1 MSKFSHLPASHVLE
15 QVFSICQER
24 NLAVYL
30 VGGVPRDILR
40 NRPTRDIDL
49 LVQNDA
55 CGIAR
60 KVANRLQGHFYVLD
74 NARNTARVI
83 LYPNGQKLEVDF
95 ASQRG
100 DTLEADLR
108 ERDFTINAMAFDLQS
123 PHQLIDPLGG
133 ARDLHEAILRPCSPD
148 SITNDPVRILRA
160 VRFSLE
166 YGLRMHVSL
175 KQAIQEGISLLPQV
189 SGERQRDEIFRI
201 LDSEYAAAAIR
212 LLDQLQVTD
221 VLFPELTAQ
230 KNLQNTSPYPET
242 VWEHTLST
250 MQSLFSIL
258 VILCGETV
266 REKLNNPVYGFL
278 KLRIG
283 NYTQSLKTYFA
294 APLNIDRTRRSLLQ
308 FAALYHKAD
317 KSAQTSIAY
326 HMDSIH
332 AAQSATKRAR
342 ELKLSAA
349 EVKHIEKIVRQQNAL
364 SPIMENGQVP
374 SRREIYRF
382 FRNCQGAGIEVII
395 LFLAD
400 MLANYGVTLSQEKWE
415 TAINICQVMLDAYWN
430 EIGDIIN
437 PKILLNGDDLQ
448 RIFGLAPGPQIGV
461 IIEAVR
467 EAQAAGEIQNRQQAL
482 SFVEH
487 WIKSFENH
495 AEGEEEDGISAS

>member
-24 NLAVYL
+24 KLAVYL
-30 VGGVPRDILR
+30 VGGVPRDMLR
-40 NRPTRDIDL
+40 NSPTRDIDL
-49 LVQNDA
+49 LIQNDA
-55 CGIAR
+55 CAIAR

-74 NARNTARVI
+74 NTRCTARVI

-95 ASQRG
+95 AAQRG

-175 KQAIQEGISLLPQV
+175 KQAIQEGISLLPHV
-189 SGERQRDEIFRI
+189 SSERQRDEIFRI

-212 LLDQLQVTD
+212 LLDQLRVTD
-221 VLFPELTAQ
+221 LLFPELITQ
-230 KNLQNTSPYPET
+230 KNVQHTSPYT
-242 VWEHTLST
+242 QNVWEHTLFT

-258 VILCGETV
+258 AILCGETV

-283 NYTQSLKTYFA
+283 NYTPSLKTLFA
-294 APLNIDRTRRSLLQ
+294 TPLSIDRTRRSLLQ
-308 FAALYHKAD
+308 FAALYHETG
-317 KSAQTSIAY
+317 KSAQNLIVHHA
-326 HMDSIH
+326 DSAH
-332 AAQSATKRAR
+332 TAHYAADRAR
-342 ELKLSAA
+342 KLKLSAA
-349 EVKHIEKIVRQQNAL
+349 EVKHIEKILRQQNAL
-364 SPIMENGQVP
+364 LPIVKNGQTP

-400 MLANYGVTLSQEKWE
+400 MLAAYGVTLPQEKWE
-415 TAINICQVMLDAYWN
+415 TTINICQAMLDAYWN

-448 RIFGLAPGPQIGV
+448 KIFGLAPGPQIGV

-467 EAQAAGEIQNRQQAL
+467 EAQAAGEIQDRQQVL
-482 SFVEH
+482 SFVERL
-487 WIKSFENH
+487 IKSFENRS
-495 AEGEEEDGISAS
+495 EGEEEDGISAS